1 MKKKIFITESQ
12 FNTLISEMT
21 NMEINTRCENVDLH
35 PTEGQKRAGNYRMG
49 HITFAGFKISIE
61 NPKGSKR
68 YWKDENGKEKYT
80 VMKHHY
86 GYFSNSLGHDND
98 HVDVFLGKNQDC
110 EIIYIV
116 DQKNQ
121 YGEFD
126 ESKVMLGFNSIKEAK
141 KAYLSNFSP
150 NWTGFMSI
158 TGVDKTTFKKWLYRG
173 RKQQKPFADYINI
186 IKSKINEN
194 NIKTNKLLKENHNN
208 TLLDI
213 AENYYAFNVLDEF
226 LTDKNHGI
234 TERQWQVISKDAYRN
249 ALINFMQYG
258 EAFRTPEKLIDRW
271 LEIIYYNVLTLHYIT
286 ELAGHASYFPF
297 DDLHDTFDDWE
308 DCPKK
313 DTYEEWSKFLD
324 NIGFYDWCK
333 LPDGS
338 DAWSDFGLKPLW
350 GIISKINDNT
360 SKVDKLIAVNKCLD
374 VTHQRGDLAS
384 AFIEGGKQSCY
395 DISNN

>member
-1 MKKKIFITESQ
+1 MQKKIFITESQ

-21 NMEINTRCENVDLH
+21 NMEINTRCEDVDLH

-110 EIIYIV
+110 EIIYII

-186 IKSKINEN
+186 IKSKINE
-194 NIKTNKLLKENHNN
+194 I
-208 TLLDI
+208 
-213 AENYYAFNVLDEF
+213 YYA
-226 LTDKNHGI
+226 K
-234 TERQWQVISKDAYRN
+234 
-249 ALINFMQYG
+249 
-258 EAFRTPEKLIDRW
+258 
-271 LEIIYYNVLTLHYIT
+271 
-286 ELAGHASYFPF
+286 
-297 DDLHDTFDDWE
+297 
-308 DCPKK
+308 
-313 DTYEEWSKFLD
+313 
-324 NIGFYDWCK
+324 
-333 LPDGS
+333 
-338 DAWSDFGLKPLW
+338 
-350 GIISKINDNT
+350 
-360 SKVDKLIAVNKCLD
+360 
-374 VTHQRGDLAS
+374 
-384 AFIEGGKQSCY
+384 
-395 DISNN
+395 